1 VEVDVVDAGP
11 AETPVARGANVRGTA
26 VEPAQ
31 RAVLRVA
38 NDAALGGERHLRA
51 PPANGPPDELLV
63 GVRPVHVGG
72 VEERDAEIERAVDR
86 RNRLG
91 LVGRAV
97 ELAHAR
103 AEAAGSTSGAVSP
116 PAWRST
122 GSATGCATPKGSW

>member
-1 VEVDVVDAGP
+1 MGCAWTARRSVSGP
-11 AETPVARGANVRGTA
+11 TSESPMKRTF
-26 VEPAQ
+26 PALTSS
-31 RAVLRVA
+31 A
-38 NDAALGGERHLRA
+38 HA

-97 ELAHAR
+97 ELAHAHA
-103 AEAAGSTSGAVSP
+103 AEPDRGDFEAGEASRVHGHGSIHQRPTWTWTASNGIT
-116 PAWRST
+116 PAT
-122 GSATGCATPKGSW
+122 IT